1 MQPSLDD
8 RALRLVCT
16 VVESESDICVAR
28 DSTLSD
34 EGAMSGGVKAR
45 IVALSLFSI
54 SIGVVPLCSQQASSG
69 RTYVIVHGAMG
80 GSWDWRVVDSL
91 LTLRGNRV
99 VRPTLTGLGER
110 VHLASTS
117 IGLGTHIDDVVNAI
131 LWEGLRDVVLVGHS
145 YGGMV
150 ITGVADR
157 IPDRI
162 GRLVYLDAFLPVS
175 GEAAL
180 DLADSIGATY
190 MRANI
195 RGEFIV
201 PTWVVD
207 DSAIPRDVPQPLR
220 TFTDTL
226 RLTNPVAERIPA
238 AYILTV
244 EPGKTPD
251 PFQRFADR
259 AAARGWKVYQM
270 KADHVPERSAPAAL
284 AQLLEQLP

>member
-1 MQPSLDD
+1 
-8 RALRLVCT
+8 
-16 VVESESDICVAR
+16 
-28 DSTLSD
+28 
-34 EGAMSGGVKAR
+34 
-45 IVALSLFSI
+45 
-54 SIGVVPLCSQQASSG
+54 
-69 RTYVIVHGAMG
+69 MG

-99 VRPTLTGLGER
+99 VRPALTGLGER
-110 VHLASTS
+110 VHLASAS
-117 IGLGTHIDDVVNAI
+117 VGLRTHIDDVVNAI
-131 LWEGLRDVVLVGHS
+131 LWEQLRDVTLVGHS

-150 ITGVADR
+150 ISGVADR

-195 RGEFIV
+195 RDGFIV

-207 DSAIPRDVPQPLR
+207 QGAIPRDVPQPLR

-226 RLTNPVAERIPA
+226 HLTNPAAGRIPA
-238 AYILTV
+238 TYILTV
-244 EPGKTPD
+244 ERGKTPD

-259 AAARGWKVYQM
+259 AAARSWRVYQLE
-270 KADHVPERSAPAAL
+270 ADHVPERSAPGAL
-284 AQLLEQLP
+284 VRLLEQLR